1 MFKTAIGVT
10 PFTNNGAN
18 SFFSE
23 KIYGDSFAGDNTFLA
38 TLRALIYPRMKE
50 EEKIVV
56 RFTSSSY
63 SVRVID
69 ENDARTCFENI
80 CPQFYKTEW
89 GSWQDGIINIHYFDR
104 NDANA
109 NEEWIKFV
117 EREFINEHKDWYRID
132 KVTDFYRKVFNVV
145 CFVHPTTRAVALFCD
160 NFNYRT
166 LHYLQC
172 GILAYMPWYFDQESG
187 VTELEME
194 LIESLRMKTSEK
206 YEECLTKI
214 SAEYD
219 FETERIKALLEG
231 FELQYERTEINRQ
244 KEMAEDYDRQIKSM
258 TETIVSYI
266 KAKTDIETKIMG
278 LEERLR
284 QGNSEN
290 EVMEFFLSNKRLFLD
305 SVRGTRIKFVVKD
318 FLEYF
323 DPECAEDYIKNGRS
337 FLYDRRSGNISNDD
351 MKKLMTALFV
361 DQELRIQFCA
371 AYYIDL
377 DNSGGNGVGHYDF
390 DSRFNDAMPNP
401 HVQQYTCT
409 GDYRMEIIRA
419 CERHDAVL
427 AISASVTSCKSLN
440 WHDSVVMETFI
451 DWIHTSRAKCIEL
464 PDGKMV
470 TIKEA
475 IAFLNEREEKENE

>member
-10 PFTNNGAN
+10 PFTNSGAN
-18 SFFSE
+18 DFFGE
-23 KIYGDSFAGDNTFLA
+23 RIYGDSFVGDNTFLA

-50 EEKIVV
+50 DEKIVL

-63 SVRVID
+63 SARIIE
-69 ENDARTCFENI
+69 ENDPKTCFENI

-104 NDANA
+104 SDANA

-117 EREFINEHKDWYRID
+117 EWEFINEHKDWYRID

-160 NFNYRT
+160 KLDYRT

-172 GILAYMPWYFDQESG
+172 GILAFMPWYFDQESG

-194 LIESLRMKTSEK
+194 LIESLRMKTPAK
-206 YEECLTKI
+206 YEECLIKI

-219 FETERIKALLEG
+219 FETERIRALLEG
-231 FELQYERTEINRQ
+231 FELQYERAEIDRQ
-244 KEMAEDYDRQIKSM
+244 KEMAEDYNRQIKSM

-284 QGNSEN
+284 QGSSEN

-305 SVRGTRIKFVVKD
+305 SVRGTRIKFVTKD
-318 FLEYF
+318 FLENF
-323 DPECAEDYIKNGRS
+323 DSEIAEGYINNDRS
-337 FLYDRRSGNISNDD
+337 FLYNRGSASISNDD
-351 MKKLMTALFV
+351 MKKLMTALFI

-371 AYYIDL
+371 AYYVDL
-377 DNSGGNGVGHYDF
+377 NNGGGDGIGQYSF

-401 HVQQYTCT
+401 HIQQYTCT
-409 GDYRMEIIRA
+409 GDYRRQIIQA

-427 AISASVTSCKSLN
+427 AIMASITSCKSLN
-440 WHDSVVMETFI
+440 WADGAVMSEFVSY
-451 DWIHTSRAKCIEL
+451 IHGSRAKCIEL